1 MAEALKNIQVN
12 KKFFI
17 FLLTAMPVYSQKV
30 DVFKPDSVKKEIEA
44 IQISSS
50 LHVDGLLNEEEWKK
64 AKPSPRFTQIEPYQG
79 VAPNYDTDVKVL
91 YNKQYLYFGIFSHD
105 SLGKKAI
112 RAIDLKRDFDY
123 RQHDLINLSFDAFND
138 QRNAMAMALNPFG
151 VQRDYLALDEIF
163 VDNDWDG
170 LWKAQ
175 TLRTDSG
182 WFAEIAIPWETFRYP
197 KTTDTVQNW
206 GFNVYRNRRRTNEIT
221 ALSEFPRSVSSVRM
235 AYAGVLKNLRP
246 PPPGTNIRIQPY
258 ILTSYDRYKT
268 KEIGIESDD
277 TNFKPGGDLKWVI
290 NPNTI
295 LDLTANT
302 DFAQA
307 DVDRQVNNVT
317 RFSVFFPER
326 RQFFLENS
334 SLFGIG
340 VSQVKERWGGI
351 MRIHPF
357 FSRRIGLDDNGNPIP
372 IDAGGRFVAR
382 SPKRNYGAILM
393 RQRDLDTIPAT
404 NFFVGRF
411 SENLGKQNRI
421 GLLVAVKN
429 NIDGSNI
436 TSAVDGFFRL
446 HGVHSLS
453 TMILHS
459 VSTGSGRQGISGYA
473 QYFYSTNQMK
483 IWWTETLVT
492 KDFNPEMGFVSR
504 KDVVGTTPGIYW
516 YYRGNKLPFKKW
528 LRAYEP
534 GISSEFYHQASTG
547 KLIERQ
553 ITAYPVYLNL
563 QSGGYLGYGISSVY
577 QRLSMPFDPLG
588 VVIQEGSYSYFRNEI
603 LASTDPSRFINL
615 LVIFNW
621 GDYYNGKLIS
631 GDWTLQFAPIP
642 HISLKGR
649 FNRNYFSHVG
659 EEVTTATIDLYS
671 LEGRFA
677 LNPRLQF
684 VGFYQKN
691 SENSSQNYNLRFS
704 WEYKPLSYIYLVF
717 NHRSFNEPG
726 QNTEIEDHAIA
737 KISYLKQ
744 F

>member
-1 MAEALKNIQVN
+1 VN
-12 KKFFI
+12 KKFLI
-17 FLLTAMPVYSQKV
+17 LLLTVAPAYSQKA
-30 DVFKPDSVKKEIEA
+30 DVFKPDSVKKVIDA
-44 IQISSS
+44 VQISSY
-50 LHVDGLLNEEEWKK
+50 LNVDGLLNEEEWKK
-64 AKPSPRFTQIEPYQG
+64 ARPSPRFTQIEPYQG
-79 VAPNYDTDVKVL
+79 IAPNYNTDVKVL
-91 YNKQYLYFGIFSHD
+91 YNKQYLYFGIFSQD

-112 RAIDLKRDFDY
+112 RAVDLKRDFDY

-138 QRNAMAMALNPFG
+138 QRNAMAMALNPYG

-170 LWKAQ
+170 LWQAQ

-182 WFAEIAIPWETFRYP
+182 WFAEIAIPWKTFRYP
-197 KTTDTVQNW
+197 KTTDSVQNW

-258 ILTSYDRYKT
+258 LLTSYDRYYT
-268 KEIGIESDD
+268 SGTVDISDN

-295 LDLTANT
+295 LDLTVNT

-334 SLFGIG
+334 SLFSIG

-351 MRIHPF
+351 MRIQPF
-357 FSRRIGLDDNGNPIP
+357 FSRRIGLDDNGNPIS

-382 SPKRNYGAILM
+382 SPKRNYGGMLM
-393 RQRDLDTIPAT
+393 RQRDFDTIPAT

-411 SENLGKQNRI
+411 SENLGKQNRL
-421 GLLVAVKN
+421 GMLVAVKN
-429 NIDGSNI
+429 NTDGSNI
-436 TSAVDGFFRL
+436 TSALDGFFRF
-446 HGVHSLS
+446 HGIHSLS

-459 VSTGSGRQGISGYA
+459 ASTNTGKQGISGYA
-473 QYFYSTNQMK
+473 QYFYSTNQLK
-483 IWWTETLVT
+483 IWLTETLVT
-492 KDFNPEMGFVSR
+492 KDFSPEMGFVSR
-504 KDVVGTTPGIYW
+504 KDVIGTTPGIYW
-516 YYRGNKLPFKKW
+516 YYRGSKLPFQKW
-528 LRAYEP
+528 LRAFEP
-534 GISSEFYHQASTG
+534 GISSEFYHQVSTG

-553 ITAYPVYLNL
+553 ITAYPVYLNM
-563 QSGGYLGYGISSVY
+563 QSGGYFGYGISSIY
-577 QRLSMPFDPLG
+577 QRLSLPFDPLG
-588 VVIQEGSYSYFRNEI
+588 VVIQEGTYSYLRNEI

-615 LVIFNW
+615 LVIFSW
-621 GDYYNGKLIS
+621 GDYYNGKLTS

-649 FNRNYFSHVG
+649 FNRNHFSNVG
-659 EEVTTATIDLYS
+659 EETTNAIIDLYS

-684 VGFYQKN
+684 TGFYQKN
-691 SENSSQNYNLRFS
+691 SENSSQNYNLRLS
-704 WEYKPLSYIYLVF
+704 WEYKPLSYIYLVY
-717 NHRSFNEPG
+717 NHNSFNEPG
-726 QNTEIEDHAIA
+726 YDKEIEDHTIA